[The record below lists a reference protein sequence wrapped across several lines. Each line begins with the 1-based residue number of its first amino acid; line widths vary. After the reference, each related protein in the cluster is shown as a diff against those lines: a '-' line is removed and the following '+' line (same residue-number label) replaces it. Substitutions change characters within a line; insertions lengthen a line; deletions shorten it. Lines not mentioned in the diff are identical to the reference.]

1 MVTTYLAWYH
11 MIDVH
16 LTLICTTQLT
26 HATITLEHTLSLFA
40 VTSAVQFI

>member
-11 MIDVH
+11 MINVH
-16 LTLICTTQLT
+16 LAFICTTDLA

-40 VTSAVQFI
+40 VTPTVELV